1 MSSDIT
7 ERVISVR
14 KKEELNQSQFAEK
27 LGLQRTI
34 ISLCE
39 SGKRDFSDRTLRDI
53 AAVFHIN
60 LEWLRTGVGDMKDE
74 ESPSVVLEE
83 LQEEYNLDDVD
94 IQIIEHYIN
103 MAPLERQVFKDFIRG
118 IKEKGEQ

>member
-1 MSSDIT
+1 MDIG
-7 ERVISVR
+7 ERIKQVR
-14 KKEELNQSQFAEK
+14 KEKKCSQQKFAEK
-27 LGLQRTI
+27 INLSANFIGLI
-34 ISLCE
+34 E
-39 SGKRDFSDRTLRDI
+39 SGARNPSERTLRDI
-53 AAVFHIN
+53 SDAFNIN
-60 LEWLRTGVGDMKDE
+60 LEWLKTGKGDMKDE

>member
-7 ERVISVR
+7 DRVIAVR

-60 LEWLRTGVGDMKDE
+60 LEWLKTGKGDMKDE

-83 LQEEYNLDDVD
+83 LKEEYNLDDVD
-94 IQIIEHYIN
+94 IKIIEHYIN
-103 MAPLERQVFKDFIRG
+103 MAPLERQVFKDFIKG

>member
-7 ERVISVR
+7 DRVIAVR

-53 AAVFHIN
+53 AAAFHVN
-60 LEWLRTGVGDMKDE
+60 LEWLRTGEGDMYDE

-103 MAPLERQVFKDFIRG
+103 MAPLERQVFKDFIKG